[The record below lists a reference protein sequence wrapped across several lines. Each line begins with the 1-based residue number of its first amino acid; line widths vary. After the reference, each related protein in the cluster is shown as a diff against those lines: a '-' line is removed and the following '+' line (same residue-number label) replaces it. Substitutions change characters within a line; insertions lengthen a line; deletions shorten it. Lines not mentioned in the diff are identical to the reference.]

1 MPESA
6 GYSRPPSPSLRRR
19 VFELAWPVILENLL
33 QTMLGI
39 VDTLMVGRLGA
50 DALAG
55 VGTAQQL
62 LFFLIAILSAVSI
75 GSSVIAAH
83 AIGAKDT
90 GTASKIAKQSIIWA
104 LLLAVPL
111 ATLGA
116 IFARNLIAVM
126 GVTDAVALIGGDYLR
141 VTMLA
146 GVFLVVPFTVGAVL
160 RGAGDTRTPLA
171 ATTIA
176 NLVNAVVAYLLIFG
190 ALGAPALGP
199 VGSAWGAAAGRL
211 VSCVI
216 LLVALYRGRL
226 GFSIRGRLGWRP
238 ESGLARRVIAL
249 GAPAALEQIATSA
262 GFLLMTV
269 FVAELGTDALAA
281 SRVVGNVLGISLLP
295 GFGFGIAATALVGQ
309 SLGAA
314 TPEDGE
320 AATGIATQWALVWMG
335 ILGAFFIVLRTPL
348 SAAFTSDQTVVQI
361 AADCMIPLGLTQ
373 PLWAISFV
381 NAGGLRGAG
390 NTRYPLAMTIVGI
403 WGTTALSVVTIG
415 VLHLGLAYVWGGFL
429 VFSPIAS
436 YLTWRRFKR
445 GDWKATRLAPAPLP
459 AAAG

>member
-1 MPESA
+1 MPDSA
-6 GYSRPPSPSLRRR
+6 VPTRLLSMRRR

-83 AIGAKDT
+83 AIGARDI

-116 IFARNLIAVM
+116 VFSRNFIGIM
-126 GVTDAVALIGGDYLR
+126 GVTNSVAVIGGDYLW
-141 VTMLA
+141 VTMVT
-146 GVFLVVPFTVGAVL
+146 GIFLVVPFTVGAVL
-160 RGAGDTRTPLA
+160 RGAGDTRTPLV
-171 ATTIA
+171 ATTVA

-211 VSCVI
+211 VSCAI
-216 LLVALYRGRL
+216 LLIAVYRGRM
-226 GFSIRGRLGWRP
+226 GFSIRGRLGWIP
-238 ESGLARRVIAL
+238 ESELARRVIAL

-262 GFLLMTV
+262 GFLIMTI
-269 FVAELGTDALAA
+269 FVAGLGTDALAA
-281 SRVVGNVLGISLLP
+281 TRVVGNLLGISLLP

-309 SLGAA
+309 SLGAS
-314 TPEDGE
+314 TPEEGE
-320 AATGIATQWALVWMG
+320 AATGIATQWALIWMG
-335 ILGAFFIVLRTPL
+335 ILGLFFIVLRTPL
-348 SAAFTSDQTVVQI
+348 SAAFTNDPSVIQI

-373 PLWAISFV
+373 PLWAVSFV
-381 NAGGLRGAG
+381 NSGGLRGAG
-390 NTRYPLAMTIVGI
+390 NTRFPLAMTIVGI
-403 WGTTALSVVTIG
+403 WGTTALSTVTIG

-429 VFSPIAS
+429 IFSPIAS

-445 GDWKATRLAPAPLP
+445 GDWKASRLSPAVAPAPV
-459 AAAG
+459 